1 MFLKLCLKVTLSC
14 IYYTT
19 LSAFKM
25 QNAIRHL
32 FILNRNL
39 SQFPP
44 FNCVLGTFWLI
55 SSSRWL
61 ISFTH
66 TFALSLYTVVLRCTY
81 ALMKKKW
88 LHSYQDQDF
97 FIEFLGYI
105 RVSPLNPH
113 VFSFYMSRTF
123 WTLQIDLVR
132 GPSKT
137 IGTWPKLFG
146 DSPKLFWYHVDSR
159 SKMKILH
166 TYSINYRFLFWP
178 HFVTSS
184 NISKYLLLV

>member
-1 MFLKLCLKVTLSC
+1 MLESPLTSVLKNSISENIST
-14 IYYTT
+14 YYVG
-19 LSAFKM
+19 A
-25 QNAIRHL
+25 
-32 FILNRNL
+32 
-39 SQFPP
+39 
-44 FNCVLGTFWLI
+44 FWLI

-66 TFALSLYTVVLRCTY
+66 TFALSLYTVVLRCTH
-81 ALMKKKW
+81 ALMKKW

-105 RVSPLNPH
+105 SVSPLNPH
-113 VFSFYMSRTF
+113 VFSFYMSKIF

-178 HFVTSS
+178 HFVTNWVQILANIYFSS
-184 NISKYLLLV
+184 NKLSGS